1 MTSSQETRTRVNEN
15 GRVVIPAAFR
25 KAMGINVG
33 DEVVLRIENNE
44 LRILT
49 LKQRI
54 ERAQRLVRRHVKP
67 GTSLVDELIAERRE
81 AAKREKDRFG
91 SFARAGNSK
100 QGGRSEKAAAKTL
113 GRRDNKHGKSCQRE
127 EKTGQ

>member
-1 MTSSQETRTRVNEN
+1 MTLRQEARARVNEN

-33 DEVVLRIENNE
+33 DEVVLRMEDNE

-49 LKQRI
+49 LKRRI
-54 ERAQRLVRRHVKP
+54 ERAQRLVRQHVKP

-81 AAKREKDRFG
+81 AAKRE
-91 SFARAGNSK
+91 
-100 QGGRSEKAAAKTL
+100 
-113 GRRDNKHGKSCQRE
+113 
-127 EKTGQ
+127 